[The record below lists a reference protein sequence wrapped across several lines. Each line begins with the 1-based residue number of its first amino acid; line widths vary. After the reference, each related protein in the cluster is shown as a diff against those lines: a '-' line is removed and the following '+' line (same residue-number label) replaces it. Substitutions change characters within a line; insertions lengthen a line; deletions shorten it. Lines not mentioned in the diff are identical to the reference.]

1 VIENEIRANCVM
13 KGILAENGTKNGED
27 PSYGR
32 TGLKRGK
39 PNRNPVFGDI
49 AKTSTADSA
58 WLGEI

>member
-1 VIENEIRANCVM
+1 M